1 MKESPLTRFASI
13 SLYEYPAAA
22 GKARFSDRLLSAIQ
36 SNIVLNA
43 IARLLAAGYL
53 RSIDATALFAQGAL
67 NLVGRHRSACQMWE
81 FRRDWR
87 QWFEDKICAIAR
99 LRILANVDVVLGF
112 YADMGYLLPPHSKE
126 VLCSRL
132 VGSLSEDSVLAAEIA
147 ELQKLPIGP
156 ASFERR
162 ILALDASVELHM
174 AVLAH
179 DIVGGHSPFD
189 GVVSG
194 GIR

>member
-1 MKESPLTRFASI
+1 VSRSVE
-13 SLYEYPAAA
+13 
-22 GKARFSDRLLSAIQ
+22 RLLSAIQ
-36 SNIVLNA
+36 SSIVLGA

-53 RSIDATALFAQGAL
+53 RSIDSMAMFAQRAL
-67 NLVGRHRSACQMWE
+67 NLVGLRRYACQVWE

-87 QWFEDKICAIAR
+87 QWFEAKICAIAR
-99 LRILANVDVVLGF
+99 QRILASVDIALGF
-112 YADMGYLLPPHSKE
+112 YADMGYLLPPRSKE
-126 VLCSRL
+126 MLCARL
-132 VGSLSEDSVLAAEIA
+132 MGSLSEDSVLAAEIA
-147 ELQKLPIGP
+147 ELQKLPIGL
-156 ASFERR
+156 ASFQRR

-179 DIVGGHSPFD
+179 DIVGGDGPFD

>member
-1 MKESPLTRFASI
+1 VSRSVSLPLGSRVVV
-13 SLYEYPAAA
+13 A
-22 GKARFSDRLLSAIQ
+22 GNVWFGGRLLRAIQ
-36 SNIVLNA
+36 SNFVLSA

-53 RSIDATALFAQGAL
+53 RSVDSTALFAQGAL
-67 NLVGRHRSACQMWE
+67 NLVGLHRSACQIWK

-99 LRILANVDVVLGF
+99 LRILASVDVVLGF
-112 YADMGYLLPPHSKE
+112 YADIGYLLPPHSKE

-132 VGSLSEDSVLAAEIA
+132 MGSLSEDSVLAAEIA

-156 ASFERR
+156 ASFQRR